1 MNVYQIHWRDSI
13 NIHIND
19 PCWEQSEPLRL
30 IYGWA
35 GSTQPETTAAMFWN
49 QNGIVVR
56 FRSSE
61 HPVTVRYR
69 NHNDPVNRDSCVEIF
84 LNPNELEDNRY
95 LNFELNA
102 AGLMHLQFG
111 DEVSR
116 EDIVDVDFRIFHIQ
130 TRISDSGWDAK
141 LVIPFSFLRRYY
153 AALLSEWRINLY
165 KCGDRT
171 THPHYLCWAKIPTE
185 KPNFH
190 QSKYFGRVCFER

>member
-1 MNVYQIHWRDSI
+1 MNVYQIHWMDSI

-56 FRSSE
+56 FHSCE

-69 NHNDPVNRDSCVEIF
+69 NHNDPVNRDSCVELF
-84 LNPNELEDNRY
+84 LGLPGDDQY
-95 LNFELNA
+95 LNLELNA
-102 AGLMHLQFG
+102 AGAL
-111 DEVSR
+111 
-116 EDIVDVDFRIFHIQ
+116 HIQ
-130 TRISDSGWDAK
+130 YGSRTQRNDITELDFSQFQIETQCCTDGWMAKIHVPTDLLHRYLGPISGT
-141 LVIPFSFLRRYY
+141 LVGNI
-153 AALLSEWRINLY
+153 Y

-171 THPHYLCWAKIPTE
+171 PSPHYLTWCPVHT
-185 KPNFH
+185 PVPDFH
-190 QSKYFGRVCFER
+190 RKEYFGTFILTERE